1 MVAALFC
8 PTHHYAEV
16 VILNE
21 VKDPCIF
28 ICLFLYLNTK
38 THRRNRNERPTRRPT
53 RRRPHPAAALPAHL
67 RRIVLTGFMGAG
79 KTTVGRLLAAR
90 LNWDFLDLDAYIES
104 RAGLSVPSIFSAH
117 GEAHFRQLESAALAS
132 ALGRN
137 RLVLALGGGA
147 PEVLTN
153 RLLLEQTP
161 ATATIFLDAPFPTLF
176 DRCMMQALNPT
187 PASAE
192 PAPAPAPAGPAS
204 SGPLRPLLADPA
216 AAEARFL
223 TRQPIYRRLA
233 RLTLDTASLTPEETV
248 AALLARL
255 T

>member
-1 MVAALFC
+1 LLVRVLFVIPQHFSFVIPQRSGGICFSRLLHLLNSEGAAMNAQ
-8 PTHHYAEV
+8 PAAQSAAG
-16 VILNE
+16 
-21 VKDPCIF
+21 
-28 ICLFLYLNTK
+28 
-38 THRRNRNERPTRRPT
+38 
-53 RRRPHPAAALPAHL
+53 PHPSATLPAHL
-67 RRIVLTGFMGAG
+67 RRLVLTGFMGAG

-104 RAGLSVPSIFSAH
+104 RAGLTVPSIFATH
-117 GEAHFRQLESAALAS
+117 GERRFRRLESAALAS
-132 ALGRN
+132 ALSRD

-176 DRCMMQALNPT
+176 DRCMMQALTPA

-192 PAPAPAPAGPAS
+192 PPPPGS
-204 SGPLRPLLADPA
+204 LRPLLADPA

-223 TRQPIYRRLA
+223 LRHPIYLRLA
-233 RLTLDTASLTPEETV
+233 HLTLDTASLTPDETV

>member
-1 MVAALFC
+1 MNAQ
-8 PTHHYAEV
+8 
-16 VILNE
+16 
-21 VKDPCIF
+21 
-28 ICLFLYLNTK
+28 
-38 THRRNRNERPTRRPT
+38 
-53 RRRPHPAAALPAHL
+53 PAAQPAAGPPP
-67 RRIVLTGFMGAG
+67 RRGPARASPPHRSHRLHGRRQ
-79 KTTVGRLLAAR
+79 TTVGRLLAAR

-192 PAPAPAPAGPAS
+192 PARARPSRARQLRAAP
-204 SGPLRPLLADPA
+204 PA
-216 AAEARFL
+216 AGRPRRRRSPLPHPPAHLPPPRPPHPRHRQPHPRRDRRRPPRPPHL
-223 TRQPIYRRLA
+223 TRINIGFERKVVNHSEAVILSEASRSFIA
-233 RLTLDTASLTPEETV
+233 RS
-248 AALLARL
+248 
-255 T
+255 

>member
-1 MVAALFC
+1 MNAQ
-8 PTHHYAEV
+8 
-16 VILNE
+16 
-21 VKDPCIF
+21 
-28 ICLFLYLNTK
+28 
-38 THRRNRNERPTRRPT
+38 
-53 RRRPHPAAALPAHL
+53 PAAQSAAEPHTAAPLPAHL
-67 RRIVLTGFMGAG
+67 RRLVLTGFMGAG

-90 LNWDFLDLDAYIES
+90 LNWEFLDLDAYIES
-104 RAGLSVPSIFSAH
+104 RTGLTIPSIFSTH
-117 GEAHFRQLESAALAS
+117 GEDRFRQLESTALAS

-161 ATATIFLDAPFPTLF
+161 ATSTIFLDAPFPALF
-176 DRCMMQALNPT
+176 DRCMMQALNPGAT
-187 PASAE
+187 D
-192 PAPAPAPAGPAS
+192 
-204 SGPLRPLLADPA
+204 RPILADPA

-223 TRQPIYRRLA
+223 ARHPIYRRLA

-248 AALLARL
+248 TALLNRL

>member
-1 MVAALFC
+1 MNAQPAAQ
-8 PTHHYAEV
+8 PAAQ
-16 VILNE
+16 
-21 VKDPCIF
+21 
-28 ICLFLYLNTK
+28 
-38 THRRNRNERPTRRPT
+38 
-53 RRRPHPAAALPAHL
+53 PHPAAALPAHL

-161 ATATIFLDAPFPTLF
+161 ATATVFLDAPFPTLF

-192 PAPAPAPAGPAS
+192 PAPAPAQPGPPAPGRSARCWPTPPPPRPAS
-204 SGPLRPLLADPA
+204 SPASPSTAASPTSPSTPPASPPKRPSPPSSPA
-216 AAEARFL
+216 SPNPHQHVR
-223 TRQPIYRRLA
+223 
-233 RLTLDTASLTPEETV
+233 ASV
-248 AALLARL
+248 
-255 T
+255 

>member
-1 MVAALFC
+1 MNAQ
-8 PTHHYAEV
+8 
-16 VILNE
+16 
-21 VKDPCIF
+21 
-28 ICLFLYLNTK
+28 
-38 THRRNRNERPTRRPT
+38 
-53 RRRPHPAAALPAHL
+53 PAAESAAEPHTIATQPAHL
-67 RRIVLTGFMGAG
+67 RRLVLTGFMGAG

-90 LNWDFLDLDAYIES
+90 LNWEFLDLDAYIES
-104 RAGLSVPSIFSAH
+104 RSGLSVPSIFAIH
-117 GEAHFRQLESAALAS
+117 GEAHFRQLESMALAS

-161 ATATIFLDAPFPTLF
+161 ATSTIFLDAPFPALF

-187 PASAE
+187 HVSATSVATTNSA
-192 PAPAPAPAGPAS
+192 APALPE
-204 SGPLRPLLADPA
+204 PLRPLLADPA

-223 TRQPIYRRLA
+223 VRQPIYRLLA
-233 RLTLDTASLTPEETV
+233 HLTLDTASLTPEETV
-248 AALLARL
+248 TALLARL